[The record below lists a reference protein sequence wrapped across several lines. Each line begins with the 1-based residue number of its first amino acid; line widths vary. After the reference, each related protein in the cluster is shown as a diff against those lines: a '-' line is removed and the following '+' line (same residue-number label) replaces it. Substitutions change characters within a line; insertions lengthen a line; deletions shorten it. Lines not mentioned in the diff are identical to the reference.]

1 MMKLKSCPKVYTTDQ
16 DKAVSPEETV
26 SRVKKLLEQKC
37 EGVLGCTRKI
47 DTGRLGIPVFIS
59 ECGPAARE
67 IMPTRKQ
74 MGKGASVSQAE
85 ASALMEL
92 VERFSFFSF
101 WNEPENFTLATYSEA
116 EELWPGKVIAIE
128 KILQS
133 VEEEMEPAKAR
144 VILDLVRWHF
154 HPALNVL
161 TGETEYVPLDWFKIL
176 NEFNGSSAGN
186 TSEESVLQGSSEL
199 VERHVCAVID
209 RERCDVPCIDPSS
222 CTDPVLA
229 NLCKCFDDNGIKY
242 IINDFSLGMPLPTVA
257 VTAWDP
263 STFPGMSEIVFTA
276 GTSSCPS
283 KAAIRAFTEVAQLA
297 GDFETGRVYEASGL
311 PKFTEL
317 EQADW
322 LAKGARVALD
332 SLPTVEHADIY
343 DELMA
348 LATGLNNQGYTLYTV
363 DITHPDLGVSAN
375 YNFVPGFR
383 FRERTPHASLGLFV
397 GRILSE
403 KVAIDLAGEGLDVIS
418 DIYEDDYF
426 IPFFEGM
433 LALRSGDTSRAADM
447 FTLAIEGQPGNEEK
461 ALSAF
466 YTAYAMSLEERWNEV
481 TPFLD
486 RAIELDNEA
495 KEYFNLRGV
504 AKFKIGDYSL
514 AAEDFKS
521 ALAIDNGSASDLANL
536 GLCHKFMGET
546 EEAVEYL
553 RTALE
558 LEPGLEYARVHLE
571 QLLAGK

>member
-1 MMKLKSCPKVYTTDQ
+1 MIKLKSCPKVYTTDQ

-26 SRVKKLLEQKC
+26 ARVKGLLKEKC
-37 EGVLGCTRKI
+37 DGVLGCTRKI

-74 MGKGASVSQAE
+74 MGKGASIAQAE

-101 WNEPENFTLATYSEA
+101 WSNAENFTLATYSEA
-116 EELWPGKVIAIE
+116 EELWPGKVISIE

-133 VEEEMEPAKAR
+133 VDEKMDPAKAR

-161 TGETEYVPLDWFKIL
+161 TGEAEYVPLDWFKIL

-186 TSEESVLQGSSEL
+186 TPEESVLQGGSEL

-209 RERCDVPCIDPSS
+209 SERLEVPRIDPAT
-222 CTDPVLA
+222 CEDEVLA
-229 NLCKCFDDNGIKY
+229 KLCKCFEDNGIKY
-242 IINDFSLGMPLPTVA
+242 IISDFSLGMPLPTVA

-311 PKFTEL
+311 PKFTDL
-317 EQADW
+317 DQAEW
-322 LAKGARVALD
+322 LTKGKSTSINDLPNVLD
-332 SLPTVEHADIY
+332 SDIY
-343 DELMA
+343 DELIQFSK
-348 LATGLNNQGYTLYTV
+348 GLDDQGYTLYTV
-363 DITHPDLGVSAN
+363 DTTHPDLGVSAN

-403 KVAIDLAGEGLDVIS
+403 KVAIDIAGDGLDVIS
-418 DIYEDDYF
+418 DIYDDDYF

-433 LALRSGDTSRAADM
+433 LALRGGDTSRAADM
-447 FTLAIEGQPGNEEK
+447 FKLAIEVQPADEEK

-466 YTAYAMSLEERWNEV
+466 YAAYALSLEERWVE
-481 TPFLD
+481 TIPYLD

-495 KEYFNLRGV
+495 KEFFNLRGV
-504 AKFKIGDYSL
+504 AKFKAGEYAIAS
-514 AAEDFKS
+514 EDFKS

-536 GLCHKFMGET
+536 GLCHKFMGNT
-546 EEAVEYL
+546 EEAIEYL
-553 RTALE
+553 STAIE
-558 LEPGLEYARVHLE
+558 LEPELEYARTHLE
-571 QLLAGK
+571 QMLNMK